1 MDDDN
6 RARQASELTLLS
18 TMYPSEFSW
27 RSDPPPDL
35 ERPDFPD
42 PSFALTLDPSYTLE
56 ITLPP
61 DYPSDGKPNAY
72 LSCAGHVDTAH
83 RKSARA
89 ALSKIVVDQESGVE
103 ILDLIVTAF
112 VQSLPGLAP
121 LESAE
126 PVSTAG
132 SGKMSDQHAGTRR
145 QPSHAIKRVV
155 IWSHH
160 LLATSKRRDIQVW
173 SKELNLSGFA
183 RPGYPGA
190 VFAEG
195 DEDQV
200 DEFVGRLKQLRWQ
213 ALQVRAEE
221 KVDARVCGNGEGVEE
236 VEGLGDIA
244 EALKKKDPEC
254 AKMFLEGMKIAPSH
268 G

>member
-1 MDDDN
+1 MHQTD
-6 RARQASELTLLS
+6 AAK
-18 TMYPSEFSW
+18 P
-27 RSDPPPDL
+27 
-35 ERPDFPD
+35 
-42 PSFALTLDPSYTLE
+42 ASYTLE
-56 ITLPP
+56 ITLPS
-61 DYPSDGKPNAY
+61 DYPSVAKPNAY
-72 LSCAGHVDTAH
+72 LSCAGHVDTTH

-89 ALSKIVVDQESGVE
+89 ALARIVNEQEPDIE

-112 VQSLPGLAP
+112 TQVLPT
-121 LESAE
+121 LEPHKNTGTSD
-126 PVSTAG
+126 SNSKDGQNDTK
-132 SGKMSDQHAGTRR
+132 KMKHV
-145 QPSHAIKRVV
+145 IKRVV

-173 SKELNLSGFA
+173 SRELHLSGFA

-200 DEFVGRLKQLRWQ
+200 DEFVTRLKQLRWQ

-221 KVDARVCGNGEGVEE
+221 KAGSRVCGTGEGGIEE

-244 EALKKKDPEC
+244 EALKKQDPEC
-254 AKMFLEGMKIAPSH
+254 AKMFLEGMKIAASH
-268 G
+268 